1 MFRYLS
7 EDEQWSFLLRKQEEY
22 YQSQLRALVS
32 VLTSAHNAIRNVT
45 EMLNRLDIK
54 IEQKIKLNGTN

>member
-32 VLTSAHNAIRNVT
+32 VLTSVHNAIRNVT
-45 EMLNRLDIK
+45 EMLNRLS
-54 IEQKIKLNGTN
+54 KLSRRSS